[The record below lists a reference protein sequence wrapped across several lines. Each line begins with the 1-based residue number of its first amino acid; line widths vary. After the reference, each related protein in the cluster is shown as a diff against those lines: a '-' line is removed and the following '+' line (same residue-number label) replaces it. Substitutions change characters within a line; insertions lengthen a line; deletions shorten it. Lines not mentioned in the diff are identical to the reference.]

1 MSEEVKEVK
10 AELEAM
16 KKGQEETQAVVREL
30 RAMIAAFIAA
40 PSNTASTTTTS
51 TTSISPPPPP
61 SLVGDREELEIPE
74 TPEVKDQE
82 TPVKRELF
90 PSRLPALPLPVAAS
104 QRNVAMATSTRQE
117 QLLPPIEEISSSVDR
132 GEHVNQKV
140 QSSHNLQALQKGMQ
154 KPPNFEGNTG
164 TKTEIITTWWRQMSN
179 YAKTFPECDR
189 AMLIKSYLRGSASD
203 WLDSQEREIGRELTV
218 EELADGLAQEYGS
231 EVTSEAAL
239 QILESITMS
248 SPGCS
253 TLTEYNNAFNKQYNL
268 CSTKDQ
274 PIAVRCYVKGLHPK
288 YLELVLQ
295 AGERYS
301 NLAEARAA
309 ATNAVTKYQQLQI
322 ARENHR
328 IQTRA
333 SGVSSG
339 TASTVKSATSGD
351 YGVKR
356 TWDSDRFP
364 GTKVNLNAFS
374 VLADSDNPGG
384 AEDDDDDDVSP
395 GSTQDPPTVAR
406 AAVMA
411 SPATSKYTPN
421 TKKYQLTKEQVD
433 MLRSENRCFKCHK
446 PNHMKKD
453 CRSKAATVAPSP
465 LK

>member
-1 MSEEVKEVK
+1 MSEEVLAQLERNKV
-10 AELEAM
+10 ELEAM
-16 KKGQEETQAVVREL
+16 KKGQEETQEVVRQL
-30 RAMIAAFIAA
+30 RALMTAFIAA
-40 PSNTASTTTTS
+40 PLITS
-51 TTSISPPPPP
+51 TPPPPTLP
-61 SLVGDREELEIPE
+61 NTEGGTDEPKIP
-74 TPEVKDQE
+74 E

-90 PSRLPALPLPVAAS
+90 PSDIPPLPSPLIAS
-104 QRNVAMATSTRQE
+104 QRNVSMATSKRQE
-117 QLLPPIEEISSSVDR
+117 QLLPPIRELSSLSDR
-132 GEHVNQKV
+132 GGHVDLKD
-140 QSSHNLQALQKGMQ
+140 SKPHNLQALQKGMQ

-164 TKTEIITTWWRQMSN
+164 TKAEVITTWWRQISN

-218 EELADGLAQEYGS
+218 EELANGLAQEYGS

-239 QILESITMS
+239 QTLESITMS

-253 TLTEYNNAFNKQYNL
+253 TLTEYNTAFNKQYNL

-274 PIAVRCYVKGLHPK
+274 PIAVRCYIKGLYPK

-295 AGERYS
+295 AGDRYS
-301 NLAEARAA
+301 TLAEARAA
-309 ATNAVTKYQQLQI
+309 ATKAVAKYQQLQI

-333 SGVSSG
+333 SAVPSG
-339 TASTVKSATSGD
+339 TASTMKPATQGD
-351 YGVKR
+351 YGGKR
-356 TWDSDRFP
+356 WDTERFP

-384 AEDDDDDDVSP
+384 ADDDDDDDSP
-395 GSTQDPPTVAR
+395 GSTPDPPPAVAR
-406 AAVMA
+406 AAVMSSPASSKPAA
-411 SPATSKYTPN
+411 SP
-421 TKKYQLTKEQVD
+421 KKYQLTKEQVD
-433 MLRSENRCFKCHK
+433 MLRSENRCFKCYK

-453 CRSKAATVAPSP
+453 CRSKAATIAPLP

>member
-10 AELEAM
+10 MELEAM
-16 KKGQEETQAVVREL
+16 KKGQEETQAVIREL
-30 RAMIAAFIAA
+30 RAMMAAFIAA
-40 PSNTASTTTTS
+40 PPTTN
-51 TTSISPPPPP
+51 IPPPPP
-61 SLVGDREELEIPE
+61 LPSTGGDTAELE
-74 TPEVKDQE
+74 TPE

-90 PSRLPALPLPVAAS
+90 PSGIPPLPSPLIAS
-104 QRNVAMATSTRQE
+104 QRNVAMATSKRQE
-117 QLLPPIEEISSSVDR
+117 QLLPRIEELSSFSDR
-132 GEHVNQKV
+132 GEHVDQKD
-140 QSSHNLQALQKGMQ
+140 SKPHNLQALQKGMQ

-164 TKTEIITTWWRQMSN
+164 VKAEVITTWWRQMSN

-218 EELADGLAQEYGS
+218 EELANGLAQEYGS

-239 QILESITMS
+239 QTLESITMS

-253 TLTEYNNAFNKQYNL
+253 TLTEYNTAFNKQYNL

-274 PIAVRCYVKGLHPK
+274 PIAVRCYIKGLYPK

-295 AGERYS
+295 AGDRYS
-301 NLAEARAA
+301 TLAEARAA
-309 ATNAVTKYQQLQI
+309 ATKAVAKYQQLQI

-333 SGVSSG
+333 SGVPSG
-339 TASTVKSATSGD
+339 TASTIKPATPGD

-356 TWDSDRFP
+356 WDSDRFP

-384 AEDDDDDDVSP
+384 ADDDDDVSP
-395 GSTQDPPTVAR
+395 GSTPDPPTIAH
-406 AAVMA
+406 AAVM
-411 SPATSKYTPN
+411 SSSTTSKSTPN
-421 TKKYQLTKEQVD
+421 PKKFQLTKEQVE
-433 MLRSENRCFKCHK
+433 MLRSENRCFKCYK

-453 CRSKAATVAPSP
+453 CRSKAATVAPLP